1 MGLEVGTLAAIGAAV
16 SAVSTV
22 ASGAMSFMQA
32 RSQAKA
38 MEQQADFER
47 AQAQIDADEFRRRQR
62 RLLGTARA
70 TRGATGVDLL
80 SGSPLLVDDDT
91 IDEIVF
97 QTERIRQGGD
107 IRATRLEQQAG
118 FTRSSGAS
126 ALAGSVVSAGGTFLT
141 SDTGQSMFGG
151 ASDPVVASTRA
162 GRADLRQPNAMGRLS
177 GRR

>member
-1 MGLEVGTLAAIGAAV
+1 MGLEVATIAAIAASV
-16 SAVSTV
+16 SAAATL

-32 RSQAKA
+32 RSQAKV
-38 MEQQADFER
+38 MEQQANFER

-80 SGSPLLVDDDT
+80 SGSPLQVDDAT
-91 IDEIVF
+91 IDQIVF
-97 QTERIRQGGD
+97 ETERVRQGGD
-107 IRATRLEQQAG
+107 IRAMRMEQQAG
-118 FTRSSGAS
+118 FTRASGAS
-126 ALAGSVVSAGGTFLT
+126 ALAGSVLSAGSTFLT
-141 SDTGQSMFGG
+141 SDAGQSMFGG
-151 ASDPVVASTRA
+151 ASTPVAASTRA

>member
-1 MGLEVGTLAAIGAAV
+1 MADPVTIAAIGASV
-16 SAVSTV
+16 SAAATL

-32 RSQAKA
+32 RSQAKV
-38 MEQQADFER
+38 MEQQASFER

-91 IDEIVF
+91 IDQIVF
-97 QTERIRQGGD
+97 ETERVRQGGD
-107 IRATRLEQQAG
+107 IRATRMEQQAG
-118 FTRSSGAS
+118 FTRASGAS
-126 ALAGSVVSAGGTFLT
+126 DLAGSVLSAGGTFLT
-141 SDTGQSMFGG
+141 SDTGKSLFGK
-151 ASDPVVASTRA
+151 APDPVVASTRA
-162 GRADLRQPNAMGRLS
+162 GRADLRQPNAMG

>member
-1 MGLEVGTLAAIGAAV
+1 MGLEVATIAAIAAGV
-16 SAVSTV
+16 SAAATI
-22 ASGAMSFMQA
+22 AGGAMSFMQS

-47 AQAQIDADEFRRRQR
+47 AQAQIDADEFKRRQR

-91 IDEIVF
+91 IDQIVF
-97 QTERIRQGGD
+97 ETERVRQGGEV
-107 IRATRLEQQAG
+107 RAFRMDQQAG
-118 FTRSSGAS
+118 FTRASGTS
-126 ALAGSVVSAGGTFLT
+126 ALAGSVLSAGGTFLT
-141 SDTGQSMFGG
+141 SGTGQSMFGG

-162 GRADLRQPNAMGRLS
+162 GRADLRQPNAMG

>member
-1 MGLEVGTLAAIGAAV
+1 MGLEVATIAAIGASV
-16 SAVSTV
+16 SAAATL

-32 RSQAKA
+32 RSQAKV
-38 MEQQADFER
+38 MEQQASFER

-91 IDEIVF
+91 IDQIVF
-97 QTERIRQGGD
+97 ETERVRQGGD
-107 IRATRLEQQAG
+107 IRATRMEQQAG
-118 FTRSSGAS
+118 FTRASGAS
-126 ALAGSVVSAGGTFLT
+126 DLAGSVLSAGGTFLT
-141 SDTGQSMFGG
+141 SDTGKSLFGK
-151 ASDPVVASTRA
+151 APDPVVASTRA
-162 GRADLRQPNAMGRLS
+162 GRADLRQPNAMG